1 MKIEAYKKNLVQ
13 TPECSSLP
21 FICHSTRALAK
32 GSSYLPA
39 FGAYPPP
46 NGQSTIR
53 QMLNFQ
59 ELEISKCYISI
70 LVAIKLTALS
80 MNSLTNHVRNF
91 IVLII
96 LSTSTAT
103 GQQHNV
109 VVERAT
115 ATWCAPCTVGKVISD
130 SLEQANSRV
139 IAIAI
144 HYYDSMSLPIY
155 SDSSGFSAFPTARF
169 NRITD
174 PKFVYNWFATA
185 DSVLNLPTL
194 ARLSVDFDMNAST
207 RTLELNCTTRF
218 NQNQNGDV
226 RIAAVLIEDG
236 IYSNQDGYG
245 QSNYYSGRT
254 TDSIKTGYESLPFLI
269 PPGSILHNR
278 VARELITPY
287 SGILGSIP
295 SNILRDT
302 NYVYKHTYIVP
313 QRYRLSHVYAV
324 LMLVDHN
331 TGQILDAYKTPYL
344 DGSDNAPP
352 VWLGS
357 IKNDVMEW
365 QTDYSQDLIARD
377 PNSSKLEFSILNAP
391 EWLTIEQDRKG
402 NGRIFGT
409 LRDTGEFNISLLVTD
424 GELLDTLS
432 YYIVVQNEDGYSW
445 QPLGSN
451 EGRPFELTN
460 DTDLSGALFHS
471 DSEGNCYV
479 QIIEN
484 SRQGTKSIRTTRIGL
499 LDENNQWKDIEI
511 PQRILKSG
519 FLTKLKK
526 GELFIMH
533 TMDDS
538 VTRPFM
544 PTLISVYRDGRFQAI
559 TDSIEA
565 ASYSDFEI
573 HGNKVFLLK
582 NRQQVMY
589 YNGVSW
595 SQLGSNFQGILQS
608 IQGLEIDDHGRPY
621 VLAYQQTSNRF
632 KVYTLFNNS
641 FWWETSAELPNFT
654 LGNVLN
660 VEMLLKDSAN
670 IVVSWRNRYSDTLNI
685 YRWNGSAWL
694 ELSINAVLPSNTD
707 YAITLDSSGNPIVL
721 ISDHEGTSCFKY
733 THNEWELVNNR
744 RITNNPT
751 SKPSI
756 GIIPDG
762 SIVATFGEFE
772 VLSEGVRV
780 MIHKKTLSDISS
792 HQSSE
797 NWNALAYPNPVS
809 DGMIY
814 IEGGWSNAKYHIL
827 NMKGQIVR
835 EGFGE
840 GSYIDVSGMSSGLYL
855 LRIEKRVYRI
865 VIH

>member
-1 MKIEAYKKNLVQ
+1 MTIIYKNLVV
-13 TPECSSLP
+13 TCL
-21 FICHSTRALAK
+21 
-32 GSSYLPA
+32 
-39 FGAYPPP
+39 
-46 NGQSTIR
+46 
-53 QMLNFQ
+53 ML
-59 ELEISKCYISI
+59 
-70 LVAIKLTALS
+70 ALS
-80 MNSLTNHVRNF
+80 NTISAQSHK
-91 IVLII
+91 VLM
-96 LSTSTAT
+96 
-103 GQQHNV
+103 
-109 VVERAT
+109 ERST
-115 ATWCAPCTVGKVISD
+115 ATWCGPCIVGKVISD

-144 HYYDSMSLPIY
+144 HYNDPMSLPIY
-155 SDSSGFSAFPTARF
+155 SDSSGFNAFPTARF
-169 NRITD
+169 NRKTD
-174 PKFVYNWFATA
+174 PKFVYSWFATA

-207 RTLELNCTTRF
+207 RKLELNCTTQF
-218 NQNQNGDV
+218 NQNLNGDI
-226 RIAAVLIEDG
+226 RIAALLIEDG

-254 TDSIKTGYESLPFLI
+254 TDSIKTGYEYLPYVI

-287 SGILGSIP
+287 SGILGSFPI
-295 SNILRDT
+295 NILRDT
-302 NYVYKHTYIVP
+302 NYVYKLTYNVP

-331 TGQILDAYKTPYL
+331 SGQILDAYKTSYL

-365 QTDYSQDLIARD
+365 QADYSQDLIARD

-451 EGRPFELTN
+451 EGTPFELTS
-460 DTDLSGALFHS
+460 DIYLSGAVFHS
-471 DSEGNCYV
+471 DSAGKCYV
-479 QIIEN
+479 QVIEH
-484 SRQGTKSIRTTRIGL
+484 SRRGIKSIRTNRIGL
-499 LDENNQWKDIEI
+499 LDENNQWNEIEI
-511 PQRILKSG
+511 PQRIRRSG

-533 TMDDS
+533 TINDTS
-538 VTRPFM
+538 AGPSK

-565 ASYSDFEI
+565 APYNDFEI
-573 HGNKVFLLK
+573 HGNKVFLVK
-582 NRQQVMY
+582 NSQQVMY

-595 SQLGSNFQGILQS
+595 SQLGSNFQGIYQS

-621 VLAYQQTSNRF
+621 VLAFQQASNRF
-632 KVYTLFNNS
+632 KVFTLFNNT
-641 FWWETSAELPNFT
+641 FWWETSDELPNFT

-660 VEMLLKDSAN
+660 VQMLLKDSSN
-670 IVVSWRNRYSDTLNI
+670 IVVSWRNRNSDTLNI

-694 ELSINAVLPSNTD
+694 ELSTNALIPLYTD

-721 ISDHEGTSCFKY
+721 ITASDGLSCFKY
-733 THNEWELVNNR
+733 THNEWELIGNR
-744 RITNNPT
+744 RVTNNPT
-751 SKPSI
+751 AKPSI
-756 GIIPDG
+756 GILPDG
-762 SIVATFGEFE
+762 SLVATFGEYDA
-772 VLSEGVRV
+772 LSVGIRV
-780 MIHKKTLSDISS
+780 MIHKKTLSSS
-792 HQSSE
+792 SSNE
-797 NWNALAYPNPVS
+797 SFEIGNALAYPNPVS
-809 DGMIY
+809 DGKIY
-814 IEGGWSNAKYHIL
+814 IEGGWSNVKYHIL

-840 GSYIDVSGMSSGLYL
+840 GSYIDVSGMSSGIYL